1 MVETRHYRIL
11 ILGNINSDATGFDM
25 TESQKFYIVKRSAG
39 NCEILPLAEPSQRIA
54 QLEAQNPTIMEK
66 WGPYDSLE
74 DAIAR
79 RVGLIRAGKCQP
91 Q

>member
-1 MVETRHYRIL
+1 
-11 ILGNINSDATGFDM
+11 M
-25 TESQKFYIVKRSAG
+25 TASPQFYIVKRSAG
-39 NCEILPLAEPSQRIA
+39 NCEILPQTIA
-54 QLEAQNPTIMEK
+54 QLEAQNPTIIEK
-66 WGPYDSLE
+66 WGPYDSAE